1 MPDDVR
7 THVLPPQ
14 HMLGGPIRALHELTR
29 VYGYIHTEH
38 LPTVADVFN
47 ISVAEVRGIVSF
59 YEDFKTHPP
68 ASTTI
73 RVCQA
78 EACQAVGSREL
89 THELEAAYH
98 TKLGIRGNDVE
109 LEAVYCLG
117 LCASGP
123 AVQVNDQLIARA
135 SVAKLQATSL
145 PRSTSLWILSQ
156 SHWTPTPSQ
165 NN

>member
-1 MPDDVR
+1 MTDDDVR
-7 THVLPPQ
+7 THVLPHQ
-14 HMLGGPIRALHELTR
+14 YKLGGPIRALHELMR

-68 ASTTI
+68 ARTTI
-73 RVCQA
+73 RICQA
-78 EACQAVGSREL
+78 EACQAVGSRRL
-89 THELEAAYH
+89 TKELETAYH
-98 TKLGIRGNDVE
+98 TKLGIRENDVE

-123 AVQVNDQLIARA
+123 AVQVNDRLIARA
-135 SVAKLQATSL
+135 SVEKLQAT
-145 PRSTSLWILSQ
+145 P
-156 SHWTPTPSQ
+156 
-165 NN
+165 

>member
-1 MPDDVR
+1 MTDDDVR
-7 THVLPPQ
+7 THVLPHQ
-14 HMLGGPIRALHELTR
+14 QKLGGPIRALHELMR

-68 ASTTI
+68 ARTTLRI
-73 RVCQA
+73 CQA
-78 EACQAVGSREL
+78 EACQAVGSRRL
-89 THELEAAYH
+89 TNELETAYQ
-98 TKLGIRGNDVE
+98 TKLGTRGTDVE

-123 AVQVNDQLIARA
+123 AVQVNDLLNARA
-135 SVAKLQATSL
+135 SVEKLQAT
-145 PRSTSLWILSQ
+145 P
-156 SHWTPTPSQ
+156 
-165 NN
+165 

>member
-1 MPDDVR
+1 MTDDDVR
-7 THVLPPQ
+7 THVLPQQ
-14 HMLGGPIRALHELTR
+14 HMLGGPVRALHELTR

-38 LPTVADVFN
+38 LPIVADVFN

-68 ASTTI
+68 ARTTI

-135 SVAKLQATSL
+135 SVAKLQATS
-145 PRSTSLWILSQ
+145 
-156 SHWTPTPSQ
+156 
-165 NN
+165 

>member
-1 MPDDVR
+1 MTDDDVR
-7 THVLPPQ
+7 THVLPHQ
-14 HMLGGPIRALHELTR
+14 HKLGGPIRALHELMR

-68 ASTTI
+68 ARTTI
-73 RVCQA
+73 RICQA
-78 EACQAVGSREL
+78 EACQAVGSRRL
-89 THELEAAYH
+89 TNELETAYQ

-123 AVQVNDQLIARA
+123 AVQVNDRLIARA
-135 SVAKLQATSL
+135 SVEKLQAT
-145 PRSTSLWILSQ
+145 P
-156 SHWTPTPSQ
+156 
-165 NN
+165 